1 MDDIFEAIVRM
12 RREGKRGA
20 LATIVSV
27 RGSVPSQHAA
37 KMLFHED
44 GSTVGTVGGGCVE
57 AEVWQ
62 AAREVME
69 SDKPRTL
76 SFNLNQNPRYD
87 TGLVCGGSL
96 DVFVEPVAPPAR
108 VYVFGAGH
116 VGHSV
121 YRAARLAGFEVV
133 VIDDRDTFACRERF
147 PDAHE
152 IHAGELDQV
161 TPSLA
166 PSAGSSI
173 VIATRGHRDDMGV
186 LRWAVT
192 TPARYIG
199 MLGSRRKVLTIY
211 RELEADGVSPDALAR
226 VRAPIG
232 IDIGSATPEEI
243 AISIV
248 AELIAHR
255 RGAELGQSRLPR
267 LPRRPDVAP
276 QPIPRGEE
284 AAAGA

>member
-1 MDDIFEAIVRM
+1 MQDIFEAIVRM

-27 RGSVPSQHAA
+27 RGSIPSEHAA
-37 KMLFHED
+37 KMLFCED
-44 GSTVGTVGGGCVE
+44 GTTLGTVGGGCLE

-62 AAREVME
+62 AARDVMASE
-69 SDKPRTL
+69 KPRTL

-96 DVFVEPVAPPAR
+96 DVFVEPLVPPAR
-108 VYVFGAGH
+108 VYLFGAGH
-116 VGHSV
+116 VGLSV
-121 YRAARLAGFEVV
+121 YRAGCMAGFEVV
-133 VIDDRDTFACRERF
+133 VIDDRDTFACRDRF
-147 PDAHE
+147 PEAHE
-152 IHAGELDQV
+152 IHAGALEEIM
-161 TPSLA
+161 PSLA
-166 PSAGSSI
+166 PAANAAI
-173 VIATRGHRDDMGV
+173 VIATRGHRDDMRV

-192 TPARYIG
+192 TPARYVG

-211 RELEADGVSPDALAR
+211 RELERDGVPADALAR

-267 LPRRPDVAP
+267 RPDAAP
-276 QPIPRGEE
+276 QPIPPGEE